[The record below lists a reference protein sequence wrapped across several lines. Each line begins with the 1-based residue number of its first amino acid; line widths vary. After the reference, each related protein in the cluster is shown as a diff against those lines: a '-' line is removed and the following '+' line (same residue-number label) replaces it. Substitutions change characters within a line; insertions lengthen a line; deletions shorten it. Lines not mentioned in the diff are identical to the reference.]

1 MPRDSSGNYTLPL
14 GNPVVPDTVIETA
27 WANSTMSDIA
37 NQLNNVL
44 TRDGIVQSTAPTKF
58 VDGTLAAPGAAFQQ
72 APGTGYYRTS
82 SYVGFTWNGVEIIR
96 YSASAITFK
105 KPTTFNSTAQFSGET
120 YFAPDTL
127 TSGIVAGYDT
137 TRVSGFLAFVTKLDF
152 YTKLEDAL
160 PNLVLGPNGPA
171 ITDGAAWYGRNGV
184 YFYGVEGDATPALSF
199 DPSGNVSIA
208 PATSRLATYQNIE
221 IGFRKI
227 PINSLTG
234 GALVSGNRGKCVADT
249 ENISIPNGVFSSGD
263 VITIFCYS
271 TNVTISITPAVGIT
285 MYKAGSL
292 DTGPRTLA
300 PNGLASILFI
310 TDTLAVISGTGL
322 G

>member
-14 GNPVVPDTVIETA
+14 GNPVIPNTVIETE

-37 NQLNNVL
+37 AQLNNVL

-72 APGTGYYRTS
+72 APGTGFYRTLN
-82 SYVGFTWNGVEIIR
+82 YVGCTWNGVEIFK
-96 YSASAITFK
+96 YNASEITFN
-105 KPTTFNSTAQFSGET
+105 KPVKFSSTAQFVTEA
-120 YFAPDTL
+120 YFTPDTL
-127 TSGIVAGYDT
+127 TSGIIAGYDP
-137 TRVSGFLAFVTKLDF
+137 TRISGFLAFITKLDF
-152 YTKLEDAL
+152 YTALEDTL
-160 PNLVLGPNGPA
+160 PNLVLSPNGPVV
-171 ITDGAAWYGRNGV
+171 TDGAAWYGRNGV
-184 YFYGVEGDATPALSF
+184 YFYGAEGDITPALSF

-271 TNVTISITPAVGIT
+271 TYATISITPAVGIT

-300 PNGLASILFI
+300 PNGLATILFI

-322 G
+322 S